1 MRQAGDQI
9 RQDPM
14 MHKADPAYR
23 RTMLVWL
30 LVSTVVGACLLLGLH
45 VWLRHLEST
54 VGRTDVDLY
63 YHWLSRTL
71 AGVAL
76 MFAAA
81 AFAAGIR
88 LRQLAAASLRDR
100 RWPPLDFRSGSDIRI
115 RYLTSADAFIGN
127 LQLGA
132 YALFALAAALALWA
146 AWLAQGR

>member
-1 MRQAGDQI
+1 MQKAGDQA
-9 RQDPM
+9 RHDPM

-23 RTMLVWL
+23 RILLVWL
-30 LVSTVVGACLLLGLH
+30 LGSALVGACLLLGLH
-45 VWLRHLEST
+45 AWLRHLETT

-81 AFAAGIR
+81 SLAAGIR
-88 LRQLAAASLRDR
+88 LQRLAAASLRDR

-127 LQLGA
+127 LKLGA
-132 YALFALAAALALWA
+132 YGLFALAAALALWA